1 MTSNAFRRSALLIVA
16 MLMAAF
22 NANAAL
28 QGSGTTT
35 VISLRVEGSYGFI
48 GFYQP
53 MPICGDQGAPVKRGV
68 ST

>member
-1 MTSNAFRRSALLIVA
+1 MTINAFRRAALLIFA
-16 MLMAAF
+16 MLLAAF

-35 VISLRVEGSYGFI
+35 VIGLRVEGSCGFI
-48 GFYQP
+48 GYYQP
-53 MPICGDQGAPVKRGV
+53 MPICGDQDAPVKRGV